1 MFYIY
6 SSDFLM
12 PTPKMRPSYPYPG
25 SAMPYQNQTCTSR
38 SSTLPVKTLAL
49 LTHIPNTAIMA
60 KNRKPIPPSANNNNK
75 TKTNNDNKMDLDND
89 DAPPAPQTSKNPP
102 FLLTANTHAGIT
114 KPSRLPRGKGRRAQ
128 RIRKEKGAERAEE
141 VQARTARK
149 VERSHGK
156 GRRKGERNVSFFF
169 PLFVGVKGGELMRM
183 GDRRRGRN

>member
-1 MFYIY
+1 
-6 SSDFLM
+6 
-12 PTPKMRPSYPYPG
+12 
-25 SAMPYQNQTCTSR
+25 
-38 SSTLPVKTLAL
+38 
-49 LTHIPNTAIMA
+49 MA

-75 TKTNNDNKMDLDND
+75 TKTNNNNKMDLDND

-149 VERSHGK
+149 VERSRGK
-156 GRRKGERNVSFFF
+156 GRRKGERNVSF
-169 PLFVGVKGGELMRM
+169 PLFLFFSFFWCVCVWGADEDG
-183 GDRRRGRN
+183 